1 MSRRPV
7 KQKYRDYIYKRNNY
21 SITNQSFDYRMY
33 FVWAAWF
40 SRHLLLTSST
50 LFSSP
55 PPPHKIRNI
64 CVDKRLNAGIKN
76 YEPHCEARYTHNLH
90 TTYSGRRRRCGG
102 ECSPVAT
109 AAIPHRDIVCTL
121 GDVFMRNTKQVVLR
135 QQQEYTQQYEGANL
149 VVALALP
156 TGTRPQF
163 FTKSHWH
170 QRQHNAEWHL
180 RSKTQK
186 QQREIEESSVC
197 SQAHSK
203 PCQVFAFVRH
213 ESRARIEVTATRQ
226 VNRGGLRRRGGG
238 GGATAANCNSSVANR
253 YTDAF

>member
-1 MSRRPV
+1 M
-7 KQKYRDYIYKRNNY
+7 
-21 SITNQSFDYRMY
+21 
-33 FVWAAWF
+33 
-40 SRHLLLTSST
+40 RHLLLTSST
-50 LFSSP
+50 LFPSP

-76 YEPHCEARYTHNLH
+76 YEPYCEARYTHNLH
-90 TTYSGRRRRCGG
+90 TTCLGRRRRCGG

-121 GDVFMRNTKQVVLR
+121 GDVYMRNTKQIVLR

-170 QRQHNAEWHL
+170 QPQRQHNAEWHL

-186 QQREIEESSVC
+186 QQREIE
-197 SQAHSK
+197 
-203 PCQVFAFVRH
+203 
-213 ESRARIEVTATRQ
+213 
-226 VNRGGLRRRGGG
+226 
-238 GGATAANCNSSVANR
+238 NSSIQ
-253 YTDAF
+253 